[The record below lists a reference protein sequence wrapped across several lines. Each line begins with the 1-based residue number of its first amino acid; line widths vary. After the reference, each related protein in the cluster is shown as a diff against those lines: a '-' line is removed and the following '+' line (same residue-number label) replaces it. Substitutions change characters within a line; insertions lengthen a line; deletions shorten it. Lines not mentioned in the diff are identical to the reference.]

1 MSLIV
6 SEIAAFVGVC
16 LTGTYIAWSVLERI
30 TLVAA
35 NEQLTPFSSS
45 TSLGVAIVLIP
56 VFALLRRNHHYLRG
70 TRVNG
75 CKLASVYPH
84 RDPILGLD
92 ILRISVK
99 ALKEYKL
106 LELWDQLLNTYNG
119 TYWFS
124 STGKWMLITSEPE
137 NFKALLSTRFE
148 DWPMKSLRQQVSILT
163 LGPYAIFAVNGPEWQ
178 HARAMIRPSFVR
190 NQIADLECTDR
201 HVENFLSS
209 LPRDGSKF
217 DMDKLLYHFTMDVAT
232 DFMFGYST
240 SILTS
245 PTKEA
250 LEFMT
255 AFDYILTTSTN
266 RARLGWLALLKPD
279 RKFDEYVK
287 ITQQFVDHHV
297 SQALAQEKM
306 ERPYIFMNEIIKS
319 GASHREVRDQLFSLI
334 LGGRDTSATTMSS
347 LFWVL
352 ARRPDIL
359 KKLREEVTELEGRK
373 PTWEE
378 LKNLKYLNM
387 VLKET
392 LRLYAAVASNMRTAE
407 RDTVLPK
414 GGGPDGQSPLFVPK
428 GTDCRFS
435 TYSLHRR
442 KDYWGD
448 DADEFRPE
456 RWETH
461 RPGWEYIPFSG
472 GPRICIGQQFALT
485 QMLYLITRVLQT
497 FNDIQPGDDKPMQ
510 HQIGS
515 TISMV
520 NGCWIHLT
528 PVDWDPPFQHQKWR
542 HDRHPEP
549 VAELHRARLP
559 DPSPT
564 ARARRLQAIAVAV
577 MIRGLRRVLDP
588 GRDQSLRLVA
598 MAETGVAVVKE
609 AASVV
614 EIVTHPTK
622 ALLREPPRLVH
633 PQLTTHLEIVVE
645 RLSKNVNEEHLY
657 EIFGQFGHIK
667 DLDLPMNRT
676 SGTNRSTAY
685 ILYEH
690 QADAEVAISHM
701 HEAQIDGAIINVSI
715 VLPRRKSPGPPLA
728 RRGANIDPRVPFQS
742 SRGGGPPSGP
752 LGGGGGGGRRRFSP
766 SSRYGPRSDV
776 YRPNSL
782 SPARSPGGGPS
793 SRGGGGGGSR
803 YRSRSNGS
811 YSSRSRSRS
820 PAPRRRGGG
829 GGNGA
834 GRYDDRDT
842 RRRSRSRSFDSDRS
856 ASRNRGRNYR

>member
-6 SEIAAFVGVC
+6 SEIAAFVGAA
-16 LTGTYIAWSVLERI
+16 LAGTYIAWSVLERI
-30 TLVAA
+30 SLVAA
-35 NEQLTPFSSS
+35 NQHLTPFSSYA
-45 TSLGVAIVLIP
+45 SLGVAIVLVP
-56 VFALLRRNHHYLRG
+56 AFALLRRKHHHLRG

-75 CKLASVYPH
+75 CKLARVYPH

-106 LELWDQLLNTYNG
+106 LELWDKLLNTYG
-119 TYWFS
+119 TYWFN
-124 STGKWMLITSEPE
+124 STGKWMLITTEPE
-137 NFKALLSTRFE
+137 NLKALLSTRFE

-163 LGPYAIFAVNGPEWQ
+163 LGPHSIFAVNGPEWH

-201 HVENFLSS
+201 HVENFLAR

-217 DMDKLLYHFTMDVAT
+217 DMNKLLYHFTMDVST

-245 PTKEA
+245 PTQES

-255 AFDYILTTSTN
+255 AFDYLLTTSTN

-287 ITQQFVDHHV
+287 ITQQFVDRHV

-319 GASHREVRDQLFSLI
+319 GASHREVRDQVFSLI
-334 LGGRDTSATTMSS
+334 LGGRDTSASTMSS

-352 ARRPDIL
+352 ARRPDVL
-359 KKLREEVTELEGRK
+359 KKLREEIAELDGRK

-392 LRLYAAVASNMRTAE
+392 LRLYAPVASNMRTAE

-497 FNDIQPGDDKPMQ
+497 FGDVQPGDDRPML
-510 HQIGS
+510 HEIGS

-520 NGCWIHLT
+520 NGCWVHLT
-528 PVDWDPPFQHQKWR
+528 QTSLLNRPNAPKIRHFSITKWP
-542 HDRHPEP
+542 HDLHPEA
-549 VAELHRARLP
+549 VVGLHRARLH
-559 DPSPT
+559 DPIPT
-564 ARARRLQAIAVAV
+564 ARARRLQPIAVVV
-577 MIRGLRRVLDP
+577 MIRALRRVLDP
-588 GRDQSLRLVA
+588 GRDQSLHHVA
-598 MAETGVAVVKE
+598 MAETGAAVVTG
-609 AASVV
+609 A
-614 EIVTHPTK
+614 
-622 ALLREPPRLVH
+622 
-633 PQLTTHLEIVVE
+633 IVVE

-690 QADAEVAISHM
+690 QADAEVAISYM
-701 HEAQIDGAIINVSI
+701 HEAQVDGAIINVSI

-728 RRGANIDPRVPFQS
+728 RRGANIDPRVPFQN

-752 LGGGGGGGRRRFSP
+752 LGGGSGGGGRRRFSP

-782 SPARSPGGGPS
+782 SPARSPGGVPS
-793 SRGGGGGGSR
+793 SRGGGGGGGGSR

-829 GGNGA
+829 GGGNGA

-842 RRRSRSRSFDSDRS
+842 RRRSRSRSFGSDRS
-856 ASRNRGRNYR
+856 NSRNRGRNYR